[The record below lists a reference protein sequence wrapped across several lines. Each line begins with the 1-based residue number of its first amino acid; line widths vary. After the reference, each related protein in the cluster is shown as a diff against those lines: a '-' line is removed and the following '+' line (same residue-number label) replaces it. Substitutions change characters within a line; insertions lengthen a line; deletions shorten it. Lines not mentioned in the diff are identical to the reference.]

1 MGLCE
6 IEKKSP
12 QTAIPSVSS
21 HRKFLRSPGAGA
33 AAAVCTMLR
42 LLKCILTQQLSS
54 PSASTVPP
62 FFSLRLLST
71 AAPPVLADPG
81 AGGFAVQDYL
91 VATCGLSR
99 ARALK
104 ASTRLSHL
112 NSPTKPDAVL
122 AFLAG
127 LGFSRADV
135 AAAVARNPSLLCA
148 KVEGTLSP
156 IVAGLTGLGLSHSE
170 IARLASLTD
179 YCFRTKSVVA
189 KLRYYHHLFGSSDK
203 LLRVLKVSPLLL
215 SCSIGTVVQPNV
227 AFLREC
233 GVDVRHIASLC
244 VNVPRLLTTNP
255 ERVRAMA
262 ACAEG
267 VGVPRGSGMFRE
279 ALQAV
284 AFLSEEEIAAKLD
297 YLKNTFRWS
306 DAEVRIA
313 LSGYP
318 SLLRRSKDMLLR
330 KSEFLI
336 SEVGLEP
343 AYIARLPV
351 MLCLS
356 LEGRLRPRYDVI
368 MFLMANG
375 LLKRVP
381 KYYPIFRATDK
392 AFFEAYIYPHKEAA
406 PHLAE
411 YYATA
416 CRGEVPTG
424 FTLTGTK
431 NGL

>member
-1 MGLCE
+1 MGGMGGFGAMGGMGAHPATMGGMGAPPAAMGGMGGFGAPSDTMAAMGGMSFASLMGGMGA
-6 IEKKSP
+6 P
-12 QTAIPSVSS
+12 PAAMGAIKAS
-21 HRKFLRSPGAGA
+21 AGA
-33 AAAVCTMLR
+33 PAR
-42 LLKCILTQQLSS
+42 RGEKQQDGGTGMW
-54 PSASTVPP
+54 ST
-62 FFSLRLLST
+62 
-71 AAPPVLADPG
+71 
-81 AGGFAVQDYL
+81 
-91 VATCGLSR
+91 
-99 ARALK
+99 RALK

-351 MLCLS
+351 
-356 LEGRLRPRYDVI
+356 R
-368 MFLMANG
+368 
-375 LLKRVP
+375 
-381 KYYPIFRATDK
+381 
-392 AFFEAYIYPHKEAA
+392 
-406 PHLAE
+406 
-411 YYATA
+411 
-416 CRGEVPTG
+416 
-424 FTLTGTK
+424 
-431 NGL
+431 